1 MLALGVGNAWGAE
14 KTITLTYSDFGLTN
28 SYAEK
33 TATVDGIGFTVNQG
47 YKGSGNVIQMNNSKG
62 AGVLYNTTSIAG
74 LKSIKVNVS
83 SGSKTYTITSGTAQT
98 PSGNS
103 QTGTATKT
111 FSIPSGDT
119 YFQLKVSG
127 ASYFS
132 SIVITYDDSNS
143 GGETPGTGGG
153 EDPET
158 PGPGG
163 SGTIVIKYNS
173 TFMPSLPTTSGS
185 VNTTAT
191 AHTAE
196 GLSFKEKGIYKGSS
210 NNYLMFV
217 QNKGFIY
224 NTQSLGTI
232 TSVSVTYTSQT
243 STSGQAGVY
252 FGTTEQS
259 TYTTTSNNTIKGQ
272 NQTETW
278 TNTIEGNGFFQLSTS
293 NKNVQITQIAITYT
307 SGSEGGGSEET
318 AASPTL
324 PATQNFVNSLEVT
337 MTAADGANI
346 YYTNDGSEPTTSST
360 PYSTPFTIT
369 ETTTIKAIAVEDGKE
384 NSAVVTATYTKVE
397 ALTTI
402 EAIFED
408 ATANSSEHSKFI
420 TFDNWVVTGVKNDN
434 VYVTNGTEGFIIYQS
449 GHGFVV
455 GDKLSGTVEC
465 KVLLYNGSAELKGV
479 TASKLTVT
487 KEGEAQVNVLDEGG
501 IAALTGL
508 NTGSIIKISGEC
520 TNSGSNYYIN
530 GVQLYNQL
538 FTFTNPT
545 PGTKYDCTGVYCQYN
560 KVKEILPRSAE
571 DLTIQAGKSSADTYW
586 NGTTSATLTV
596 RVGDEITEM
605 WSTSSTGTKSFSSS
619 ETSVATV
626 DNDGNITIV
635 GAGTTTITYTTAEN
649 QDYYSGTATLT
660 LTVKEALPGGA
671 TEFTWVAVDMG
682 VANAT
687 DVTTATKDDDPI
699 SIVFAQN
706 DGANHPKYYTSGE
719 SVRMYPKNNMTITS
733 KTEGKLLSRIEIVW
747 GTNETAKKKLEGDG
761 LTENIWEGLLNEVVF
776 VVPEGS
782 GNQAHIQALNIIYA
796 DGVETTLS
804 IEDVAMKTTDEPKAI
819 VVTTNV
825 TPTPEITYIVDN
837 TSVATITDGKVTA
850 VGVGTTNVTA
860 TIAKGTNYTAAT
872 TTFSIIVSEKTL
884 PTLSFPNATENANI
898 DDVFTAPIL
907 NNPQNVT
914 VEYSSNNTTVA
925 EVDATTGAVT
935 IKNEGTAVITA
946 SFAGNDEYAANS
958 TSYTLV
964 VANPYKDVL
973 TASGIGQSSY
983 GDWEKTFTTAT
994 IYKGNSTTGTGEQ
1007 TGTIQMRDNN
1017 KSGIVTT
1024 SSIGYLKSLSAAGTK
1039 NKAKILS
1046 IYAKNTAY
1054 ESPADLHNSEKK
1066 GTLIGTIAAGGGE
1079 LVFKEGKSYADNYKY
1094 IGIRTDDGAVYYDD
1108 ITIVWT
1114 PATFATYTVTY
1125 AAGEGTGEDI
1135 VINNLEDGTTIQLAE
1150 NTFTYTGY
1158 AFAGWSDGTNT
1169 YQAGENY
1176 AVTGDVTFTAQ
1187 WAKLYTVTYQAGEA
1201 TGEDIVRTVPEGNYT
1216 LESNLFTFS
1225 GHTFDGWLNNETKYA
1240 GGASFEVTDNVTFVA
1255 QWVENAAEPVS
1266 VTFLAG
1272 TDTGDKTIS
1281 KEGITVSITDGTLAE
1296 EEYRCY
1302 SGKKM
1307 IVSSEVG
1314 NITKIVIECTKPA
1327 GEEKYG
1333 PDHFSATGYTY
1344 SDKTGTWSG
1353 NAESVT
1359 FSASAQ
1365 VRMESITVTYI
1376 PNGNTPKQP
1385 AGLEYNPTSY
1395 TITVG
1400 DEFTTP
1406 TLINPNEL
1414 EVTYASDNTTIAT
1427 IDATTGIVTL
1437 VEGATGTVTITATT
1451 SGNENYSSGS
1461 ASYSII
1467 ITEKADDLSGEW
1479 QLVTDASKLQAG
1491 MEVIVAQ
1498 YVDEDGTI
1506 YTMGGQ
1512 KTNNRDVVESSVL
1525 GETLTPTTGTAVL
1538 TLVDAGNGTFALQ
1551 ASNGNYLYA
1560 ASSTSNHLKETA
1572 TINDNAKWSVSVTEG
1587 KASVV
1592 AQGSNSRN
1600 TIRFNKS
1607 NTPKI
1612 FSCYESGQQDIA
1624 LYAKKPAES
1633 RTTSAGRYGTVCL
1646 PGNIVKCLGATL
1658 YEVAGKDDNKVIF
1671 DEVLTPEAG
1680 MPYIFLAHN
1689 AEVLFY
1695 CGDQTAAAGNHNSL
1709 HGTFTVM
1716 QDAQLDGMYMVQ
1728 NNKIVKCAATGCGVA
1743 AYRAYFNG
1751 TELEALGSAPA
1762 PMPGRRRITMGTE
1775 SENTTTGTE
1784 DVVAPEGQTLK
1795 LIENGQLI
1803 IIRNG
1808 EKFNA
1813 QGIKL

>member
-1 MLALGVGNAWGAE
+1 ML
-14 KTITLTYSDFGLTN
+14 
-28 SYAEK
+28 
-33 TATVDGIGFTVNQG
+33 
-47 YKGSGNVIQMNNSKG
+47 
-62 AGVLYNTTSIAG
+62 
-74 LKSIKVNVS
+74 
-83 SGSKTYTITSGTAQT
+83 
-98 PSGNS
+98 
-103 QTGTATKT
+103 
-111 FSIPSGDT
+111 
-119 YFQLKVSG
+119 
-127 ASYFS
+127 
-132 SIVITYDDSNS
+132 
-143 GGETPGTGGG
+143 
-153 EDPET
+153 
-158 PGPGG
+158 
-163 SGTIVIKYNS
+163 
-173 TFMPSLPTTSGS
+173 
-185 VNTTAT
+185 
-191 AHTAE
+191 
-196 GLSFKEKGIYKGSS
+196 
-210 NNYLMFV
+210 
-217 QNKGFIY
+217 
-224 NTQSLGTI
+224 
-232 TSVSVTYTSQT
+232 
-243 STSGQAGVY
+243 
-252 FGTTEQS
+252 
-259 TYTTTSNNTIKGQ
+259 
-272 NQTETW
+272 
-278 TNTIEGNGFFQLSTS
+278 
-293 NKNVQITQIAITYT
+293 
-307 SGSEGGGSEET
+307 
-318 AASPTL
+318 
-324 PATQNFVNSLEVT
+324 
-337 MTAADGANI
+337 
-346 YYTNDGSEPTTSST
+346 
-360 PYSTPFTIT
+360 
-369 ETTTIKAIAVEDGKE
+369 
-384 NSAVVTATYTKVE
+384 
-397 ALTTI
+397 
-402 EAIFED
+402 
-408 ATANSSEHSKFI
+408 
-420 TFDNWVVTGVKNDN
+420 
-434 VYVTNGTEGFIIYQS
+434 
-449 GHGFVV
+449 
-455 GDKLSGTVEC
+455 
-465 KVLLYNGSAELKGV
+465 
-479 TASKLTVT
+479 
-487 KEGEAQVNVLDEGG
+487 
-501 IAALTGL
+501 
-508 NTGSIIKISGEC
+508 
-520 TNSGSNYYIN
+520 
-530 GVQLYNQL
+530 
-538 FTFTNPT
+538 
-545 PGTKYDCTGVYCQYN
+545 YCQYD

-619 ETSVATV
+619 EPNVATV

-635 GAGTTTITYTTAEN
+635 GAGTTTITYTTAED

-660 LTVKEALPGGA
+660 LTVKEALP
-671 TEFTWVAVDMG
+671 DG
-682 VANAT
+682 VAEVTWDATIQGYTNEQVLTGIVTDPSLAVKIELLKGNSSNDPKWYDSGTSARIYKDNVLSISAVAT
-687 DVTTATKDDDPI
+687 DKMITEIIVNFVT
-699 SIVFAQN
+699 S
-706 DGANHPKYYTSGE
+706 YTNSCG
-719 SVRMYPKNNMTITS
+719 
-733 KTEGKLLSRIEIVW
+733 GKLTIDGKV
-747 GTNETAKKKLEGDG
+747 GTWSGLAKSVDFIPSAAMRVQSI
-761 LTENIWEGLLNEVVF
+761 NVF
-776 VVPEGS
+776 
-782 GNQAHIQALNIIYA
+782 YA

-825 TPTPEITYIVDN
+825 TPTPEITYVVDN

-914 VEYSSNNTTVA
+914 VEYNSNNITVA

-958 TSYTLV
+958 ASYTLV

-1007 TGTIQMRDNN
+1007 AGTIQMRDNKN
-1017 KSGIVTT
+1017 SGIVTT
-1024 SSIGYLKSLSAAGTK
+1024 SSIGYLKSLSAVGTK
-1039 NKAKILS
+1039 NLANSLS

-1054 ESPADLHNSEKK
+1054 ESPADLHDPEKK

-1135 VINNLEDGTTIQLAE
+1135 VINNLEDGTTIKLAE

-1498 YVDEDGTI
+1498 YVDADGTI
-1506 YTMGGQ
+1506 YTMGAQ
-1512 KTNNRDVVESSVL
+1512 NTNNRASVESAVS
-1525 GETLTPTTGTAVL
+1525 GTTLTPTTGTAVL

-1551 ASNGNYLYA
+1551 AGNGNYLYA
-1560 ASSTSNHLKETA
+1560 ASSSANQLKEKNKIDEHGQWTITIADNKA
-1572 TINDNAKWSVSVTEG
+1572 TIKAEG
-1587 KASVV
+1587 S
-1592 AQGSNSRN
+1592 SNRN
-1600 TIRFNKS
+1600 WIRFNKD
-1607 NTPKI
+1607 NKL
-1612 FSCYESGQQDIA
+1612 FSCYASGQTDIA
-1624 LYAKKPAES
+1624 LYAKKPAEN
-1633 RTTSAGRYGTVCL
+1633 RTTSAGRYGTICL

-1658 YEVAGKDDNKVIF
+1658 YEVAGKEGDKVIF
-1671 DEVLTPEAG
+1671 DEVTTPKAG

-1695 CGDQTAAAGNHNSL
+1695 CGDQTAPAGNHNSL
-1709 HGTFTVM
+1709 YGTFTVM
-1716 QDAQLDGMYMVQ
+1716 QDEQLDGMYMVQ

-1743 AYRAYFNG
+1743 ENRAYFNG
-1751 TELEALGSAPA
+1751 TELMNLGSAPA
-1762 PMPGRRRITMGTE
+1762 PMPGRKRITMGTE
-1775 SENTTTGTE
+1775 GENEATGTE
-1784 DVVAPEGQTLK
+1784 DVVAPAGQTLK

-1803 IIRNG
+1803 IIRGG

-1813 QGIKL
+1813 QGQKL